1 MRDAINE
8 PNEKYKQEIRQK
20 SIDSRVD
27 TKPSTFNDKEFI
39 RKYVLSMKL
48 SKISC
53 EQ

>member
-1 MRDAINE
+1 MSDVIYEANK
-8 PNEKYKQEIRQK
+8 KYKQEIRKK
-20 SIDSRVD
+20 SIDSHVD

-48 SKISC
+48 NEISC